1 MTHSNSANA
10 FEVLLGFDMET
21 DVGSFTPFHE
31 GLRHAT
37 PKILKLFKEHSV
49 TGTFYFVGHS
59 AREVPESVLAVR
71 DAGYE
76 IGAHSLFHETVG
88 DAIFPIPGVTPLL
101 PHEVKPR
108 LELNTRWIEEITGER
123 PRSFRCPRLFGS
135 TTVCRALE
143 ELDYLSDA
151 SYPMYHFRERLEP
164 YHPHCDDWT
173 QHGKMNLV
181 QIPNFADLTLQNEDP
196 YGRDCDQWPKFRTES
211 AEALLLCIDRFL
223 DHLSNQGVSRKVL
236 AFYFHPWEFHP
247 MPQGEITLGEA
258 SVRPNPFI
266 VKNCGDYALEQFDLL
281 VAALKARGGVFKT
294 AKEIAKE
301 TSPLGT
307 NRAL

>member
-1 MTHSNSANA
+1 MTQSDPDGE
-10 FEVLLGFDMET
+10 FEILLGFDMET

-37 PKILKLFKEHSV
+37 PKILEVFKNHEV

-59 AREVPESVLAVR
+59 AREVPESVLAVQA
-71 DAGYE
+71 AGHE
-76 IGAHSLFHETVG
+76 VGAHSLYHETVG
-88 DAIFPIPGVTPLL
+88 DPIFPIPGVTPLL
-101 PHEVKPR
+101 PHEIKPR

-135 TTVCRALE
+135 SGVCQALE
-143 ELDYLSDA
+143 ELDYVSDA
-151 SYPMYHFRERLEP
+151 SYPMYHYRDRLEP
-164 YHPHCDDWT
+164 YHPDWNDWT
-173 QHGKMNLV
+173 RTGTMRLV
-181 QIPNFADLTLQNEDP
+181 QIPNFADLTIRCEDP

-223 DHLSNQGVSRKVL
+223 DHLKNQGITRKVL

-258 SVRPNPFI
+258 GVRPNPFI

-281 VAALKARGGVFKT
+281 VAGLKKRKGVFQT
-294 AKEIAKE
+294 AQEIAKN
-301 TSPLGT
+301 TLGT
-307 NRAL
+307 